1 MEFLRFGTVRTLLQ
15 SVSPEELA
23 TKFARWM
30 EQYFPVEQEQWLALD
45 GKPLV
50 LRFQNPH
57 GSLQSFVYVVSV
69 FAQRGNLVHQM
80 VHFESGKAYEAE
92 AVRQL
97 VEKLGLKVPFPLD
110 ALHCQKNAN
119 AHSRTGFVIFLIQV
133 KAIAINSLHKSTVHR
148 PMSPHFSVCE
158 TIEKD
163 MAGWSAERSFVFNQV
178 DLPSQGRHQ
187 RIVRVKRWG
196 KRKGKPF
203 GHTA

>member
-1 MEFLRFGTVRTLLQ
+1 MQ

-45 GKPLV
+45 GKALGSTV
-50 LRFQNPH
+50 QNPH

-69 FAQRGNLVHQM
+69 FAQRSGLVHQM

-97 VEKLGLKVPFPLD
+97 VEKLGLKGAIFTLD
-110 ALHCQKNAN
+110 ALHSQKNAN
-119 AHSRTGFVIFLIQV
+119 AHSRTGLSFFDSGQRHCNKLFAQIQLFT
-133 KAIAINSLHKSTVHR
+133 ALCH
-148 PMSPHFSVCE
+148 PFSVCE

-163 MAGWSAERSFVFNQV
+163 WQAGAPKGQLFFNQV
-178 DLPSQGRHQ
+178 DLPQG
-187 RIVRVKRWG
+187 
-196 KRKGKPF
+196 
-203 GHTA
+203 